1 MQRKTLHKTV
11 KYVLGISVIITSAAN
26 AAGLEYTKQSIL
38 PLFESG
44 NYAELSY
51 AYVDP
56 KIEGTDV
63 AGGLDAQGN
72 HIESGNNKIKDMMD
86 DFDIFGAAVKIAP
99 SENTAL
105 ALIYDEP
112 FGVDTLYPSG
122 SEFNNSMGTT
132 EARVDTR
139 GLTLLGGGKINRN
152 FWLYG
157 GLEYQE
163 AEGGVQLAQNFEGD
177 PIYYDLKIEGKSDT
191 IIPVVGF
198 AYEIPEIEL
207 RAALTW
213 RGEGEHELKA
223 NESLLVNNGTLNSV
237 LGTDGPTDYNDIP
250 DSIKGAIGL
259 PLVNFEDTNLSF
271 KTPQSVNLD
280 FQTGLSEKY
289 QLLGMV
295 NARWVEWTKFKVAPD
310 AITRVVGEPLAE
322 YKEDAY
328 SVELALGKQFTP
340 KFAGEVRV
348 GYDSGTA
355 EPLSLLGPYDS
366 IKTLALGGSYALTES
381 LDVSAGAQYMW
392 FEGGTA
398 YSKLP
403 VEKSLT
409 ERTMAKF
416 DDGDGYAIGVKI
428 GYHF

>member
-1 MQRKTLHKTV
+1 MNSL
-11 KYVLGISVIITSAAN
+11 KYRTKIQLSIAASLLMGVTSH

-38 PLFESG
+38 PFFEPG

-63 AGGLDAQGN
+63 AGGVENPAANQ
-72 HIESGNNKIKDMMD
+72 KIDDMMD
-86 DFDIFGAAVKIAP
+86 DFEIWGGAVKIAP
-99 SENTAL
+99 TENTAL

-112 FGVDTLYPSG
+112 FGVDTVYSKG

-139 GLTLLGGGKINRN
+139 SLTVLGGGKVNNN
-152 FWLYG
+152 FWVYG
-157 GLEYQE
+157 GMEYQE
-163 AEGGVQLAQNFEGD
+163 ADGSVELAQNFEGD
-177 PIYYDLKIEGKSDT
+177 PIFYDLTIKDKSHAL
-191 IIPVVGF
+191 IPVLGV
-198 AYEIPEIEL
+198 AYEKPEIML

-213 RGEGEHELKA
+213 RAEGTHNLKA
-223 NESLLVNNGTLNSV
+223 HESLLVNNGLLNTV
-237 LGTDGPTDYNDIP
+237 LDTTGPTNYNAIP
-250 DSIKGAIGL
+250 DEIKDFQGL
-259 PLVNFEDTNLSF
+259 PKVTFGDTQLSF
-271 KTPQSVNLD
+271 KTPQSVNFD

-289 QLLGMV
+289 QLLGMI
-295 NARWVEWTKFKVAPD
+295 NARWVEWTKFNISPEG
-310 AITRVVGEPLAE
+310 ITNVVGEPLAE

-328 SVELALGKQFTP
+328 SVEVALGKQFTP
-340 KFAGEVRV
+340 KFAGEIRA

-366 IKTLALGGSYALTES
+366 IKTLALGGSY
-381 LDVSAGAQYMW
+381 DVTKQLKLSAGAQYMW

-403 VEKSLT
+403 IEKTLS
-409 ERTMAKF
+409 ERTLAKF
-416 DDGDGYAIGVKI
+416 DDGTGYALGVKL